1 MLRVTRHLP
10 VLCPSAQLQRH
21 RTILCHSLARG
32 QELITRVPMH
42 VSTEWHLSKQ
52 RTRKLLVKK
61 SFSKTAREEN
71 TPGWRRVSARPRAPR
86 SLPPARV
93 SEARTTEAPGPGTA
107 CGQLGARFL
116 LYRAAR
122 VAGVASPPLLRQ
134 PQNTPFPRVLEETWL
149 LWLEDT
155 VVSFRR
161 GHRLLQAAQRPPSR
175 RVVRTLQFTVTRA
188 LPPGICVSAGA
199 VRPSVAT
206 EACPAARKIRFRRK
220 Q

>member
-1 MLRVTRHLP
+1 M
-10 VLCPSAQLQRH
+10 
-21 RTILCHSLARG
+21 
-32 QELITRVPMH
+32 
-42 VSTEWHLSKQ
+42 
-52 RTRKLLVKK
+52 
-61 SFSKTAREEN
+61 
-71 TPGWRRVSARPRAPR
+71 
-86 SLPPARV
+86 
-93 SEARTTEAPGPGTA
+93 
-107 CGQLGARFL
+107 RFL

-122 VAGVASPPLLRQ
+122 VAGAASPPLLRQ